1 MWHRRGHHPL
11 LALKNRL
18 TAEKLGEGAPY
29 RPDVDR
35 GGLVLRRQKGANKRH
50 SVIPT

>member
-1 MWHRRGHHPL
+1 MMWHRRGHHLL

-18 TAEKLGEGAPY
+18 AAEKLGEGAPY

-35 GGLVLRRQKGANKRH
+35 GGLVLRRQRGANKRH
-50 SVIPT
+50 T